1 MLSFIHAFLPELVL
15 LAGAL
20 GLFVVTLGESQRKA
34 RPDRRPARRVRRHR
48 RRALALGQQADL
60 FSGAYRV
67 DQFSQLLKLV
77 LAFGFACI
85 LLLSGELPDIRGEVK
100 PEYYLFLTLSVTGLV
115 MLVSCVDI
123 ISLVVALELSSFPLY
138 LLVPMRREREGQKS
152 QMESAIKYIMFGVAA
167 NGIMFFGLS
176 YLYGLTGT
184 THLPAMIAILPPV
197 VHSPLA
203 IAGLGLAFCGLY
215 YKLAVF
221 PFHFWTPDVYQGASN
236 ETASLIASLPK
247 VGAVAVLVRF
257 VSLATPDNRTV
268 ALLLTCLAVAS
279 MFYGN
284 LIALVQKDFKRLL
297 GFSGIAHAGYALIGF
312 VALDQAG
319 YTAALYYIT
328 GYLLMI
334 LACFVVIC
342 RVSRDGTNVAIEE
355 LAGLHRRSP
364 LLAAHAARGR
374 VRPRRRPAVRRLHG
388 QVQPAHR
395 RAGPGPSRAG
405 GHRRDQLGHRDL
417 LLPPGH
423 PAGGVRRGPTRRGR
437 GPIVLGWP
445 TKVLCVVLIGG
456 IVYLG
461 VAPGAV
467 IDTIS
472 HSLAFVSSGP
482 ATGLP
487 RTLSGARTRPS
498 SGFGLL
504 GGRPGAAGLAAAVAG
519 HGPDRGVGAHGLT
532 SARRSA
538 RTGRG

>member
-1 MLSFIHAFLPELVL
+1 MTSSAFILAFLPELVL

-20 GLFVVTLGESQRKA
+20 GLFVVTLGESREKLA
-34 RPDRRPARRVRRHR
+34 RTV
-48 RRALALGQQADL
+48 ALAVALAAVAASALTLGRQADL

-77 LAFGFACI
+77 FTFGFACLV
-85 LLLSGELPDIRGEVK
+85 LLGGDLPDIRGEVK
-100 PEYYLFLTLSVTGLV
+100 PEYHLFLTLSVTGLV
-115 MLVSCVDI
+115 MLVSCVDV

-138 LLVPMRREREGQKS
+138 LLVPMRRERAGQKS

-167 NGIMFFGLS
+167 NGVMFFGLS

-184 THLPAMIAILPPV
+184 LNLPEMVAILPPV

-203 IAGLGLAFCGLY
+203 LAGLGLAFCGLY

-236 ETASLIASLPK
+236 ETAGLIASLPK

-257 VSLATPDNRTV
+257 VSLATPDNRTI
-268 ALLLTCLAVAS
+268 ALLLTGLAIAS

-297 GFSGIAHAGYALIGF
+297 GFSGIAHAGYAMMGF
-312 VALDQAG
+312 VALDLAG

-342 RVSRDGTNVAIEE
+342 RVSRDGANLSIAE

-364 LLAAHAARGR
+364 LLAFTLFVALFALAGVPPFVGFMAKFSLLTAALARGHLAL
-374 VRPRRRPAVRRLHG
+374 VVIAVINSAIAIYYYLQIIRQAVFG
-388 QVQPAHR
+388 EAQPAA
-395 RAGPGPSRAG
+395 AGR
-405 GHRRDQLGHRDL
+405 
-417 LLPPGH
+417 
-423 PAGGVRRGPTRRGR
+423 
-437 GPIVLGWP
+437 IVLGWP
-445 TKVLCVVLIGG
+445 TKVLCLVLIGG
-456 IVYLG
+456 IIYLG

-467 IDTIS
+467 IDAIS
-472 HSLAFVSSGP
+472 NSLAFVSSGP
-482 ATGLP
+482 AT
-487 RTLSGARTRPS
+487 A
-498 SGFGLL
+498 LL
-504 GGRPGAAGLAAAVAG
+504 GR
-519 HGPDRGVGAHGLT
+519 
-532 SARRSA
+532 
-538 RTGRG
+538 

>member
-1 MLSFIHAFLPELVL
+1 MISSFIMAFLPELVL

-20 GLFVVTLGESQRKA
+20 GLFVVTLGASQQKLA
-34 RPDRRPARRVRRHR
+34 RIVALLVAFATIAAA
-48 RRALALGQQADL
+48 ALALGQRADL

-85 LLLSGELPDIRGEVK
+85 LFLSGELPDIRGEVK
-100 PEYYLFLTLSVTGLV
+100 PEYYLFLTLSITGLV
-115 MLVSCVDI
+115 MLVSCVDL

-138 LLVPMRREREGQKS
+138 LLVPMRREREDQKS
-152 QMESAIKYIMFGVAA
+152 QMESAIKYVMFGVAA

-184 THLPAMIAILPPV
+184 THLPEMVAILQPV

-203 IAGLGLAFCGLY
+203 IVGLVMAFCGLY

-257 VSLATPDNRTV
+257 VSLATPDNWIV
-268 ALLLTCLAVAS
+268 VLLLTFFAVAS

-284 LIALVQKDFKRLL
+284 LIALVQKDLKRLL
-297 GFSGIAHAGYALIGF
+297 GFSAIAHAGYALIGF
-312 VALDQAG
+312 VAIDVAG

-364 LLAAHAARGR
+364 LLALTLLVGLFALASIPPFVGFMAKLSLLTAALAQGHL
-374 VRPRRRPAVRRLHG
+374 VLVIVAVVNSVIAIYYYL
-388 QVQPAHR
+388 QVIRQ
-395 RAGPGPSRAG
+395 
-405 GHRRDQLGHRDL
+405 
-417 LLPPGH
+417 
-423 PAGGVRRGPTRRGR
+423 
-437 GPIVLGWP
+437 
-445 TKVLCVVLIGG
+445 
-456 IVYLG
+456 
-461 VAPGAV
+461 AV
-467 IDTIS
+467 
-472 HSLAFVSSGP
+472 
-482 ATGLP
+482 
-487 RTLSGARTRPS
+487 
-498 SGFGLL
+498 FG
-504 GGRPGAAGLAAAVAG
+504 
-519 HGPDRGVGAHGLT
+519 
-532 SARRSA
+532 
-538 RTGRG
+538 